1 MSHGRRSSA
10 CTASTNTVPPKILAL
25 RRNLDSQTYSAF
37 IEEAE
42 ILDSFA
48 TMEPPIRCSFRAPF
62 KRFYCAIVLGQ
73 LCLFSTVVALVLTI
87 ANYNRADESDRA
99 SYIIWLVLSASATFS
114 FMLLTFV
121 FWHRRRKLHVMQ
133 HRLRAMQLD
142 AQAHGSQKRLE
153 TASAGMPQLRAETD
167 HRHSVL
173 PQRHFEVAEDSV
185 PAGIEPT
192 RRTSVV
198 AANTAGRRRQMSS
211 AAGEGCELS
220 LFQTHLSSGSTKND
234 VADITNSSAAGQSS
248 PPIYMSPL
256 QRPLRRESTTTR
268 LWQDDPTMM
277 DLFNGLA
284 GANSSNKNRSSPS
297 AIRSRPSITS
307 NSTISPTSSP
317 RKRAATI
324 RSRCD
329 PPTLQAASV
338 SNANRSST
346 ALPSTRQQPQPVDTT
361 SCRTRAASTASSL
374 SPDYGVLLPS
384 FPLPPSHARFSDPSL
399 PLQPEEE
406 DMSSMTVIWKRG
418 EGAVDNGGGRDD
430 GEGQDKQE
438 DDSGATTHSSDTE
451 GGPGAVAV
459 DGGARSNSGGGG
471 GFLEPGRYDTT
482 VSARTRAAA
491 AAADDG
497 RRDSHVDDIDRE
509 GDGEEGEREAHGGG
523 VDDGSKTYAH
533 RLTLLQT
540 QQQSAPLLPPNDRPS
555 TWCPSTWCTSPPP
568 QQQHRHQRR
577 SHTIPADHS
586 RSSSPSFSFP
596 SHTEMHYQPGS
607 IRSSTEE
614 LLAPHHPLQS
624 RSYSNSSGGGDN
636 GDGDRKPKNTS
647 SEAGGALTAPRMRG
661 RSASGSR
668 FIEEMG

>member
-48 TMEPPIRCSFRAPF
+48 TMEPPIRYSFRAPF
-62 KRFYCAIVLGQ
+62 KRFYSAIVLGQ
-73 LCLFSTVVALVLTI
+73 LCLLSTVVALVLTI
-87 ANYNRADESDRA
+87 ANYNRADEGDRA
-99 SYIIWLVLSASATFS
+99 SYVIWLVLSASATFS

-133 HRLRAMQLD
+133 NRLRAMQLD

-153 TASAGMPQLRAETD
+153 TASAGVPQLRAETD

-173 PQRHFEVAEDSV
+173 AQRHFDVAEDSV

-192 RRTSVV
+192 RRMSVI

-211 AAGEGCELS
+211 ATGEGCELS
-220 LFQTHLSSGSTKND
+220 LFQTHLSIGSTKDD
-234 VADITNSSAAGQSS
+234 VADITNSSAAGQS
-248 PPIYMSPL
+248 PPPTYMNPL

-329 PPTLQAASV
+329 PATLQAPPV
-338 SNANRSST
+338 SNANHRSST
-346 ALPSTRQQPQPVDTT
+346 ALPSTQQQPQPVNTN

-374 SPDYGVLLPS
+374 SPDCGVLLPS

-399 PLQPEEE
+399 PLPPGEE

-418 EGAVDNGGGRDD
+418 EDVVGNGGGQQG
-430 GEGQDKQE
+430 GEGQDKHE
-438 DDSGATTHSSDTE
+438 NDSGTKTHSSDTE
-451 GGPGAVAV
+451 DGPEAVAV
-459 DGGARSNSGGGG
+459 DGGARSNGGGG
-471 GFLEPGRYDTT
+471 GFLEPRRYDTT

-509 GDGEEGEREAHGGG
+509 GDDEEGEREAHGGG
-523 VDDGSKTYAH
+523 VDDGGKSYAH

-555 TWCPSTWCTSPPP
+555 TWCPSTWGTPPP

-586 RSSSPSFSFP
+586 RSSSPSLSFP
-596 SHTEMHYQPGS
+596 SHTEMHCQPGS

-614 LLAPHHPLQS
+614 LLAPHRPLQS
-624 RSYSNSSGGGDN
+624 RNHSNSSGYGDN
-636 GDGDRKPKNTS
+636 DDGCRKPKNMS
-647 SEAGGALTAPRMRG
+647 SEPGGAWTAPSMRG